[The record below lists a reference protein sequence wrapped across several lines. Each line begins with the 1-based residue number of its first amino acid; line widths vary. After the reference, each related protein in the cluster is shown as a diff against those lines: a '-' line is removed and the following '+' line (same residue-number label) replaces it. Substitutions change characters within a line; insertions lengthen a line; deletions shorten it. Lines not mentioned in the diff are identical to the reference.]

1 MPKWL
6 IIGIVLI
13 LNHIL
18 WIFFAHVMKCIAEK
32 NENYWDFK
40 ADPFESLGAFFF
52 PLFVY
57 IFSALSLSVE
67 KPFILAN
74 LMIMKSKGNK
84 KILLLNT

>member
-6 IIGIVLI
+6 IIAIVLI

-18 WIFFAHVMKCIAEK
+18 WIFFARVMKCIAE
-32 NENYWDFK
+32 EDEDYWDF
-40 ADPFESLGAFFF
+40 AYPTESLGAFFF
-52 PLFVY
+52 PLFVF
-57 IFSALSLSVE
+57 IFLLLSLSVE